1 MLHSPRVHPG
11 ALTFSYSSR
20 SFSIPVSPL
29 CLTLSDRL
37 VHVWDWGAGSG
48 WICALGP
55 LISLSGIHLLSDSDL
70 WSSGAYLLF
79 LICCSSS
86 LVMLLQAALCS
97 RIKPVA
103 LSSSIQI
110 FVLWSVLSLGNIS
123 FYVALWRKDLTFDLV
138 QPPRPEGSN
147 AKTAQAYDACRLD
160 GLDDIKRTSVI
171 LSLFSCS
178 QCSCSVQFT
187 RINVGTVRVC
197 RPWTCWTHRLIFVVL
212 SLCLQKTFVCLWE
225 LCSSRLSK
233 LTLACLSWLAWLL
246 MHHSSSPVLNVI
258 TYSGSGNLN
267 PLPSTTLAAL
277 VSFSRCAPSPHSER
291 RHK

>member
-1 MLHSPRVHPG
+1 MSAVTERFVSSSFFKILPPTTGFIVKTYAPFTPRSSRSSY
-11 ALTFSYSSR
+11 FSYSSR

-79 LICCSSS
+79 LICCTSS

-197 RPWTCWTHRLIFVVL
+197 RPWTCWTHRLIFGRCACKKL
-212 SLCLQKTFVCLWE
+212 LFVCE
-225 LCSSRLSK
+225 SCAAV
-233 LTLACLSWLAWLL
+233 ACQS
-246 MHHSSSPVLNVI
+246 
-258 TYSGSGNLN
+258 
-267 PLPSTTLAAL
+267 
-277 VSFSRCAPSPHSER
+277 
-291 RHK
+291 